1 MRKKCGEAL
10 VYIFTL
16 EVLLMK
22 FAIELK
28 NKLSNIISD
37 MATMPSLFVHNPNC
51 DYSRNRKMSF
61 ESFLNFSL
69 LMGAK
74 SLKKELLDYFELN
87 TDMISASGY
96 CQQRAKVLPDAF
108 EYLFHEFTNSVESM
122 ELYHGYRFLACD
134 GTIVNVPRTPDDP
147 DMFFHSTGDASDK
160 GFSQLHLNALYDL
173 VNRIYIDASI
183 EKERPNNERRELERM
198 VDRSTLHE
206 QVIIV
211 ADRGYESY
219 NTFAHIIEK
228 GWKFAIRIKDIN
240 SGGMAE
246 RFCPSEG
253 EFDMNVKTIITK
265 KQTNK
270 VKTNLEKYTII
281 PKKGYFEYVD
291 LHHIYYYP
299 MNFRI
304 VRFKITDDTYEC
316 IATNLSKDEFS
327 AEDIKEIYRLRWGI
341 ETSFREL
348 KYSVGLVNFH
358 SKKID
363 FMKQEIFAR
372 LTVYNF
378 CELITAKVIIAQQ
391 KKNQYTYQANFTMAI
406 YICKKFLQC
415 SPSQSPPDIE
425 LLIRRNTLPI
435 RPGRKDPRKVKP
447 QSAVSFLYRVA

>member
-1 MRKKCGEAL
+1 
-10 VYIFTL
+10 
-16 EVLLMK
+16 
-22 FAIELK
+22 
-28 NKLSNIISD
+28 
-37 MATMPSLFVHNPNC
+37 
-51 DYSRNRKMSF
+51 
-61 ESFLNFSL
+61 
-69 LMGAK
+69 
-74 SLKKELLDYFELN
+74 
-87 TDMISASGY
+87 
-96 CQQRAKVLPDAF
+96 
-108 EYLFHEFTNSVESM
+108 
-122 ELYHGYRFLACD
+122 
-134 GTIVNVPRTPDDP
+134 
-147 DMFFHSTGDASDK
+147 
-160 GFSQLHLNALYDL
+160 
-173 VNRIYIDASI
+173 
-183 EKERPNNERRELERM
+183 
-198 VDRSTLHE
+198 
-206 QVIIV
+206 
-211 ADRGYESY
+211 
-219 NTFAHIIEK
+219 
-228 GWKFAIRIKDIN
+228 
-240 SGGMAE
+240 
-246 RFCPSEG
+246 
-253 EFDMNVKTIITK
+253 
-265 KQTNK
+265 
-270 VKTNLEKYTII
+270 
-281 PKKGYFEYVD
+281 
-291 LHHIYYYP
+291 

-358 SKKID
+358 SKKMD